1 VDLGVSIRSG
11 RVWRRGRGRAV
22 GRFLLRRL
30 WLSAITLILVSIVVF
45 AVAEVLP
52 GDVGRTI
59 LGPFATN
66 EQVAQ
71 LNQEFGLD
79 RPLPVRYADWSS
91 DFVTGDWGESYLLD
105 TPVRPLVV
113 ERMINSLYLGA
124 FALAFIVPVS
134 IGLGVLAA
142 LHRDGLIDRAI
153 SVTGLSLIALPE
165 FVVGVIV
172 LVIFAVELGWF
183 PVSSRVPSANPVDVV
198 RQFFLPSIP
207 LMLVLFGYIAR
218 MARAGTVEAL
228 DSDYVRTAVL
238 KGLPRRT
245 LIWRHVLR
253 NALLPTISVV
263 SVQVGYLF
271 GGLVVVETLFNYPG
285 IGKLLLDS
293 AVGHD
298 LPVLE
303 ATVLIVAVLYMLSNL
318 VADSLYAVLN
328 PRIRVAR

>member
-1 VDLGVSIRSG
+1 LGDFV
-11 RVWRRGRGRAV
+11 RGEWGDS
-22 GRFLLRRL
+22 FLL
-30 WLSAITLILVSIVVF
+30 
-45 AVAEVLP
+45 
-52 GDVGRTI
+52 
-59 LGPFATN
+59 N
-66 EQVAQ
+66 
-71 LNQEFGLD
+71 
-79 RPLPVRYADWSS
+79 
-91 DFVTGDWGESYLLD
+91 

-113 ERMINSLYLGA
+113 ERAVNSVLLGA

-142 LHRDGLIDRAI
+142 LYRDGFIDRAI

-183 PVSSRVPSANPVDVV
+183 PVSSQVPSANPVDVV

-228 DSDYVRTAVL
+228 ASDYVRTAVL
-238 KGLPRRT
+238 KGLSRWA

-303 ATVLIVAVLYMLSNL
+303 ATVLVVALLYMLSNL

-328 PRIRVAR
+328 PRIRVGR

>member
-1 VDLGVSIRSG
+1 
-11 RVWRRGRGRAV
+11 
-22 GRFLLRRL
+22 
-30 WLSAITLILVSIVVF
+30 VVF

-66 EQVAQ
+66 EQVER
-71 LNQEFGLD
+71 LNRELGLE
-79 RPLPVRYADWSS
+79 RPLVVRYAGWLG
-91 DFVTGDWGESYLLD
+91 DFVRGEWGDSFLLN

-113 ERMINSLYLGA
+113 ERAVNSVLLGA

-142 LHRDGLIDRAI
+142 LYRDGFIDRAI

-183 PVSSRVPSANPVDVV
+183 PVSSQVPSANPVDVV

-228 DSDYVRTAVL
+228 ASDYVRTAVL
-238 KGLPRRT
+238 KGLSRWA

-303 ATVLIVAVLYMLSNL
+303 ATVLVVALLYMLSNL

-328 PRIRVAR
+328 PRIRVGR

>member
-1 VDLGVSIRSG
+1 M
-11 RVWRRGRGRAV
+11 
-22 GRFLLRRL
+22 
-30 WLSAITLILVSIVVF
+30 VF

-66 EQVAQ
+66 EQVER
-71 LNQEFGLD
+71 LNRELGLE
-79 RPLPVRYADWSS
+79 RPLVVRYAGWLG
-91 DFVTGDWGESYLLD
+91 DFVRGEWGDSFLLN

-113 ERMINSLYLGA
+113 ERAVNSVLLGA

-142 LHRDGLIDRAI
+142 LYRDGFIDRAI

-183 PVSSRVPSANPVDVV
+183 PVSSQVPSANPVDVV

-228 DSDYVRTAVL
+228 ASDYVRTAVL
-238 KGLPRRT
+238 KGLSRWA

-303 ATVLIVAVLYMLSNL
+303 ATVLVVALLYMLSNL

-328 PRIRVAR
+328 PRIRVGR

>member
-1 VDLGVSIRSG
+1 MSLRSVQRWG
-11 RVWRRGRGRAV
+11 RGRGGTA

-30 WLSAITLILVSIVVF
+30 WLSAITLVLVSVVVF

-66 EQVAQ
+66 EQVER
-71 LNQEFGLD
+71 LNRELGLE
-79 RPLPVRYADWSS
+79 RPLVVRYAGWLG
-91 DFVTGDWGESYLLD
+91 DFVRGEWGDSFLLN

-113 ERMINSLYLGA
+113 ERAVNSVLLGA

-142 LHRDGLIDRAI
+142 LYRDGFIDRAI

-183 PVSSRVPSANPVDVV
+183 PVSSQVPSANPVDVV

-228 DSDYVRTAVL
+228 ASDYVRTAVL
-238 KGLPRRT
+238 KGLSRWA

-303 ATVLIVAVLYMLSNL
+303 ATVLVVALLYMLSNL

-328 PRIRVAR
+328 PRIRVGR

>member
-1 VDLGVSIRSG
+1 
-11 RVWRRGRGRAV
+11 
-22 GRFLLRRL
+22 
-30 WLSAITLILVSIVVF
+30 LVSVVVF

-66 EQVAQ
+66 EQVER
-71 LNQEFGLD
+71 LNRELGLE
-79 RPLPVRYADWSS
+79 RPLVVRYAGWLG
-91 DFVTGDWGESYLLD
+91 DFVRGEWGDSFLLN

-113 ERMINSLYLGA
+113 ERAVNSVLLGA

-142 LHRDGLIDRAI
+142 LYRDGFIDRAI

-183 PVSSRVPSANPVDVV
+183 PVSSQVPSANPVDVV

-228 DSDYVRTAVL
+228 ASDYVRTAVL
-238 KGLPRRT
+238 KGLSRWA

-303 ATVLIVAVLYMLSNL
+303 ATVLVVALLYMLSNL

-328 PRIRVAR
+328 PRIRVGR

>member
-1 VDLGVSIRSG
+1 
-11 RVWRRGRGRAV
+11 
-22 GRFLLRRL
+22 
-30 WLSAITLILVSIVVF
+30 LVSVVVF

-66 EQVAQ
+66 EQVER
-71 LNQEFGLD
+71 LNRELGLE
-79 RPLPVRYADWSS
+79 RPLVVRYAGWLG
-91 DFVTGDWGESYLLD
+91 DFVRGEWGDSFLLN

-113 ERMINSLYLGA
+113 ERAVNSVLLGA

-134 IGLGVLAA
+134 IGLGVIAA
-142 LHRDGLIDRAI
+142 LYRDGFIDRAI

-183 PVSSRVPSANPVDVV
+183 PVSSQVPSANPVDVV

-228 DSDYVRTAVL
+228 ASDYVRTAVL
-238 KGLPRRT
+238 KGLSRWA

-303 ATVLIVAVLYMLSNL
+303 ATVLVVALLYMLSNL

-328 PRIRVAR
+328 PRIRVGR